1 MELYKL
7 GSLYLDISLAL
18 ITIGVLT
25 RLVMSMIYIKRNGE
39 KTITK
44 EQGKKMAKIVLPFT
58 LTGLLLA
65 LASITLL
72 LIAR

>member
-7 GSLYLDISLAL
+7 GSLFLDISLGL

-25 RLVMSMIYIKRNGE
+25 RLVMSIIYIKRNGE
-39 KTITK
+39 RTITR

-58 LTGLLLA
+58 LTGLLIA

-72 LIAR
+72 LIAK

>member
-58 LTGLLLA
+58 LIGLLLA

>member
-7 GSLYLDISLAL
+7 GSLFLDISLGL

-72 LIAR
+72 LISK

>member
-25 RLVMSMIYIKRNGE
+25 SLVMSMIYIKRNGE
-39 KTITK
+39 RTITK

>member
-39 KTITK
+39 RTITK

>member
-7 GSLYLDISLAL
+7 GSLFLDISLAL

-39 KTITK
+39 RTITK

>member
-1 MELYKL
+1 MEIYKL
-7 GSLYLDISLAL
+7 GSLFLDISLGL

-25 RLVMSMIYIKRNGE
+25 RLVMSMIYLKRNGE
-39 KTITK
+39 RTITK

-72 LIAR
+72 LIAG

>member
-7 GSLYLDISLAL
+7 GSLFLDISLGL

-39 KTITK
+39 RTITK

-72 LIAR
+72 LISK

>member
-7 GSLYLDISLAL
+7 GSLFLDISLGL

-25 RLVMSMIYIKRNGE
+25 RLDMSMIYLKRNGE
-39 KTITK
+39 RTITK

-65 LASITLL
+65 LASIALL
-72 LIAR
+72 LIAG

>member
-7 GSLYLDISLAL
+7 GSLFLDISLGL

-39 KTITK
+39 RTITR

-72 LIAR
+72 LIAK

>member
-7 GSLYLDISLAL
+7 GSLFLDISLGL

-39 KTITK
+39 RTITK
-44 EQGKKMAKIVLPFT
+44 EQGKKMARIVLPFT

-72 LIAR
+72 FISK

>member
-7 GSLYLDISLAL
+7 GSLFLDISLGL

-39 KTITK
+39 RTITK

-72 LIAR
+72 LVSK

>member
-7 GSLYLDISLAL
+7 GSLFLDISLGL

>member
-7 GSLYLDISLAL
+7 GSLFLDISLGL

-72 LIAR
+72 LIAL

>member
-7 GSLYLDISLAL
+7 GSLFLDISLGL

-58 LTGLLLA
+58 LTGLILA

>member
-7 GSLYLDISLAL
+7 GSLFLDISLGL

-44 EQGKKMAKIVLPFT
+44 EQEKKMAKIVLPFT
-58 LTGLLLA
+58 ITGLLLA

-72 LIAR
+72 LIAG

>member
-7 GSLYLDISLAL
+7 GSLFLDISLGL

-72 LIAR
+72 LIAK

>member
-7 GSLYLDISLAL
+7 GSLFLDISLGL

-39 KTITK
+39 RTITK

-72 LIAR
+72 LIAK

>member
-7 GSLYLDISLAL
+7 GSLFLDISLGL

-39 KTITK
+39 RTITR

-58 LTGLLLA
+58 LTGLLIA

-72 LIAR
+72 LIAK

>member
-7 GSLYLDISLAL
+7 GSLFLDISIGL

-25 RLVMSMIYIKRNGE
+25 RLVMSMIYLKRNGE
-39 KTITK
+39 RTITK

>member
-39 KTITK
+39 RTITK

-58 LTGLLLA
+58 LTGLLLT

>member
-7 GSLYLDISLAL
+7 GSLFLDISLGL

-39 KTITK
+39 RTITK

>member
-7 GSLYLDISLAL
+7 GSLFLDISLGL

-39 KTITK
+39 RTITK

-72 LIAR
+72 FISK

>member
-39 KTITK
+39 RTITK

-58 LTGLLLA
+58 LIGLLLA

>member
-7 GSLYLDISLAL
+7 GSLFLDISLGL

-39 KTITK
+39 RTITK

-58 LTGLLLA
+58 VTGLLLA
-65 LASITLL
+65 LASIPPL
-72 LIAR
+72 LIAG

>member
-7 GSLYLDISLAL
+7 GSLFLDISLGL

-58 LTGLLLA
+58 ITGLLLA

>member
-7 GSLYLDISLAL
+7 GSLFLDISLGL

-25 RLVMSMIYIKRNGE
+25 RLVMSMIYIKRIGE

>member
-7 GSLYLDISLAL
+7 GSLFLDISLGL

-25 RLVMSMIYIKRNGE
+25 RLVMSMIYLKRNG
-39 KTITK
+39 KRTITK

>member
-7 GSLYLDISLAL
+7 GSLFLDISLGL

-72 LIAR
+72 LITR

>member
-7 GSLYLDISLAL
+7 GSLFLDISLGL

-39 KTITK
+39 RTITK

-58 LTGLLLA
+58 LTGLLIA

-72 LIAR
+72 FISK